1 MARRSRSNHA
11 TAWPVPWLEI
21 VLPIYAMALLM
32 VYYRPES
39 IHLDIPDERL
49 ETVAVWAVWALG
61 AGLGGLLALSALFV
75 AFYLL
80 YSPLYLA
87 KNLQWVFD
95 RGVWT
100 DPTEVRFYLCCF
112 GLLCALTILAI
123 WNQELA
129 LAVFVVLAGSAKLLG
144 RFFL

>member
-1 MARRSRSNHA
+1 MARKPRANQA
-11 TAWPVPWLEI
+11 TAGPLPWLEI
-21 VLPIYAMALLM
+21 VLPIYATTLLM
-32 VYYRPES
+32 VYYRPET
-39 IHLDIPDERL
+39 IRLAIPDERL
-49 ETVAVWAVWALG
+49 ETLAVWAVG

-80 YSPLYLA
+80 YSPFYLA

-112 GLLCALTILAI
+112 GLLCALMILAI
-123 WNQELA
+123 WSQELA